1 MIALFISLA
10 VLLVLVV
17 LFIIFYPKFYK
28 AKLKKDF
35 VSIYGK
41 KVYRYALHNDLYL
54 INQLELKGNDDQI
67 IKVDHLL
74 FANKYIYVISD
85 YYLPGSIE
93 AKEND
98 QSFIYKSC
106 EKDSEKVYIDN
117 LLIKGR
123 ELTNKV
129 AFNLGLKENLFI
141 SIALVDDDADFNGFK
156 SSLTDNYIV
165 HLSSLTKLLDSIES
179 RNVAPLNDDQ
189 LKYAVKDINRL
200 NERRKREK
208 H

>member
-98 QSFIYKSC
+98 QSFIYKSY

-141 SIALVDDDADFNGFK
+141 SIALVDDNADFNGFK

>member
-17 LFIIFYPKFYK
+17 LFLIFYPKLYR

-35 VSIYGK
+35 VPIYGK
-41 KVYRYALHNDLYL
+41 KIYRYALHNDLYL
-54 INQLELKGNDDQI
+54 INQLELKANDDQI

-98 QSFIYKSC
+98 SSFIYKS
-106 EKDSEKVYIDN
+106 SEKGSENVYIDN

-129 AFNLGLKENLFI
+129 AFNLGLKPNLFI
-141 SIALVDDDADFNGFK
+141 SISLVDDDADFNNFK
-156 SSLTDNYIV
+156 SSQSDNFIV
-165 HLSSLTKLLDSIES
+165 HISSLKKLLDSIEA

-200 NERRKREK
+200 NERRKRAK
-208 H
+208 N